1 MWKQSAEHNEPGSWP
16 IFCQLTTFSN
26 KRLVARARPWSQHSD
41 DVMWPIMSLSIVA
54 GASDGYSDSNGY
66 SQEDGQTTCMYSEE
80 DRPAMD

>member
-1 MWKQSAEHNEPGSWP
+1 
-16 IFCQLTTFSN
+16 
-26 KRLVARARPWSQHSD
+26 
-41 DVMWPIMSLSIVA
+41 MWPIMSLSIVA